1 MAGPVITIAL
11 PEALFAQVL
20 GALDMFLRGLAD
32 SNFEHPKSG
41 YWALNVEPERLGITV
56 GVREGSRPLLVEESG
71 PGNKDGQFFED
82 GRFIEA
88 DWGFLVP
95 MLGFTPAAMLSVIA
109 MGSRQIDH
117 AATALLAV
125 EIMSIVGGVA
135 FVELYDH
142 QAAPVRTL
150 HGVLAAVS

>member
-88 DWGFLVP
+88 DRGLKTCSPVP
-95 MLGFTPAAMLSVIA
+95 NFNSSWQRKCRTNC
-109 MGSRQIDH
+109 GSARCECTFHNAGHRWCSPSASMFAESQ
-117 AATALLAV
+117 ATSSL
-125 EIMSIVGGVA
+125 
-135 FVELYDH
+135 
-142 QAAPVRTL
+142 
-150 HGVLAAVS
+150 